1 MAQTRFSPK
10 IEIINHFDNLIN
22 RVDIDIEQCIEKY
35 NNHQLLREL
44 SINHETA
51 KRERDFFKES
61 RKFQVEL
68 YFKTISSSRTFTS
81 SPESTKVIDYL
92 NRVRMKTIE
101 HLKKAQEDILEY
113 YKFNS
118 SRFKIEPNDERS
130 IEDIRSQLFAEHFQ
144 FQIHLV
150 QSKQGSWPF
159 NVFTFS
165 TDFYVSPSEIDS
177 LQ

>member
-1 MAQTRFSPK
+1 MSRFSPK

-22 RVDIDIEQCIEKY
+22 RVDIDIEHCIEKY

-44 SINHETA
+44 SINHEAA
-51 KRERDFFKES
+51 KIERYFDKES
-61 RKFQVEL
+61 LRFQVEL
-68 YFKTISSSRTFTS
+68 YFKTTTSSRAFTS

-92 NRVRMKTIE
+92 NQVRMETIE

-113 YKFNS
+113 YKLNS
-118 SRFKIEPNDERS
+118 SRFKIETNDEKS
-130 IEDIRSQLFAEHFQ
+130 IEEIRGQLFAEHFY
-144 FQIHLV
+144 FQVHLN